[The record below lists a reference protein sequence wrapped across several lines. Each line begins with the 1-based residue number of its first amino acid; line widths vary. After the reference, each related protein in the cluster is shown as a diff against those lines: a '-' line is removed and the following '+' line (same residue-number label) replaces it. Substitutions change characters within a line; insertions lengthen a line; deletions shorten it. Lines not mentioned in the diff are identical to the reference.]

1 MALLLWARL
10 VLLLALAALVASYV
24 WLGRSERDE

>member
-10 VLLLALAALVASYV
+10 VLLAALAALVAGYV
-24 WLGRSERDE
+24 WLGLSERDE

>member
-10 VLLLALAALVASYV
+10 VLLAALAALIAGYV
-24 WLGRSERDE
+24 WTGLNERDQ